1 MTISDEKYMDMAIRE
16 AKAAMAAGEIP
27 IGAIITAPD
36 GTVIGRGHNLTE
48 SLGDVTAH
56 AEMQAIV
63 VRMKDLLEQIKEQV
77 LNVL

>member
-36 GTVIGRGHNLTE
+36 EIGR
-48 SLGDVTAH
+48 AH
-56 AEMQAIV
+56 V
-63 VRMKDLLEQIKEQV
+63 
-77 LNVL
+77 